1 MKKIFAI
8 TAVSMMLAASSAFA
22 ACPLKVMPNHNS
34 CTMGTPTGYAAPV
47 SYSYIVSP
55 VQQRTYLPACNNCN
69 TQPAKKGFFSR
80 MFTPVQNV
88 YGATLGPIFT
98 GLYD

>member
-1 MKKIFAI
+1 MKKIFAL
-8 TAVSMMLAASSAFA
+8 TAASMILAATSTFA
-22 ACPLKVMPNHNS
+22 ACPINMTHNS
-34 CTMGTPTGYAAPV
+34 ACKIGTPTGYAAPV
-47 SYSYIVSP
+47 SYVVAP
-55 VQQRTYLPACNNCN
+55 VQQRTYLPPCNNCN
-69 TQPAKKGFFSR
+69 NQVAKKGFFSR

>member
-1 MKKIFAI
+1 MKKIFAL
-8 TAVSMMLAASSAFA
+8 TGASMILAATSTFA
-22 ACPLKVMPNHNS
+22 ACPINMTHNS
-34 CTMGTPTGYAAPV
+34 ACKIGTPTGYAAPV
-47 SYSYIVSP
+47 SYIVAP
-55 VQQRTYLPACNNCN
+55 VQQRTYLPPCNNCN
-69 TQPAKKGFFSR
+69 NQVAKKGFFSR